1 MTNYLLCRIT
11 TSSDNGLIIINI
23 GCQSF
28 ESNYIRG
35 PRIKF
40 VLPIFKSIYFAPTFR
55 NRNCFIEQNIN
66 GIKMFF
72 EVFEV
77 GLLLDSLN
85 IQVVTLFLY
94 FKHLVWQGRRR
105 FQGILRR

>member
-1 MTNYLLCRIT
+1 LH
-11 TSSDNGLIIINI
+11 G
-23 GCQSF
+23 QSF

-35 PRIKF
+35 SRIRV
-40 VLPIFKSIYFAPTFR
+40 VLPIFKKNDLFFAPTFR

-77 GLLLDSLN
+77 VLLLDSLN